1 VHGAEIEILQGTS
14 VLLVLVRKD
23 APKVGR
29 KQHRRGTISGVEA
42 DASGADAFVALVS
55 VLS

>member
-1 VHGAEIEILQGTS
+1 MMST
-14 VLLVLVRKD
+14 LLD